1 MSDTKKVYL
10 LDIGTLLTDSDP
22 EIDSYNVVYDK
33 KYGYYD
39 IGQCYYATLADA
51 MADAKEHVNANKGGD
66 DNVYAVIS
74 ETFIPA
80 DADIDDTYVEGESY
94 DVADIVYSL
103 AIIDGKLVE
112 KFVAGQTMQ
121 KEEE

>member
-1 MSDTKKVYL
+1 MTGMKKVYL
-10 LDIGTLLTDSDP
+10 LDLGTLLTDSDP
-22 EIDSYNVVYDK
+22 EFDSYNMVYDK
-33 KYGYYD
+33 KHGYYD
-39 IGQCYYATLADA
+39 IGQGYYADLASA
-51 MADAKEHVNANKGGD
+51 VADAKEHVNANKGGD

-80 DADIDDTYVEGESY
+80 DADVDDTYVEGESY

-112 KFVAGQTMQ
+112 KFVAGQTVQ

>member
-10 LDIGTLLTDSDP
+10 LDLGVLLGADDD
-22 EIDSYNVVYDK
+22 EYESYNMVYDK
-33 KYGYYD
+33 KHGYYD
-39 IGQCYYATLADA
+39 IGQGYYADLASA
-51 MADAKEHVNANKGGD
+51 VADAKEHVNANKGGD

-112 KFVAGQTMQ
+112 KFVAGQTVQ